1 MAPTSLPARRRGCCQ
16 PIADL
21 LPDATATQLATAL
34 KALADETRLQIVS
47 TLKRTREPICI
58 CDLTASFDL
67 SQPTISHH
75 MAKLRDA
82 GIVSCERR
90 GIWSYYKLRD
100 DAPAEA
106 RWLLDAI
113 P

>member
-1 MAPTSLPARRRGCCQ
+1 MATTSLPIRQRGCCQ
-16 PIADL
+16 PVADM
-21 LPDATATQLATAL
+21 LPRETARPLASAL
-34 KALADETRLQIVS
+34 KALADETRLQIVC
-47 TLKRTREPICI
+47 TLKRTREPVCV
-58 CDLTASFDL
+58 CDLTAHFDL

-90 GIWSYYKLRD
+90 GIWSFYRLRD
-100 DAPAEA
+100 DAPAA
-106 RWLLDAI
+106 TRRLIDAI